1 MSIAI
6 RANQSG
12 VDQAAAQKAA
22 EKKGHQNVVKSVNAG
37 GFLRKN
43 DTQSQIEARRNNAKK
58 QALKVVSDAW
68 KSDNKSADS
77 IADMEGLKQS
87 KVSEMNEIRAKM
99 KDIENTKKSLQ
110 EEYGVAD
117 GSQEQKDLE
126 LLEKYQNNM
135 NGSSYDQFSDEELS
149 RLKELQN
156 APLTEYQKKVL
167 NLNSM
172 KGQVSVE
179 ADRKQFEV
187 NALTAS
193 ISDATLEQLK
203 SRDMEKASDAAD
215 EIMDSPIKRFSECL
229 SRKAKTM
236 PMRRSR
242 KRKRRQRKRQIRRKN
257 RISRSKRQKRSAKI
271 RKRSS
276 RDSRMPISSNRMF
289 PCRNRI

>member
-22 EKKGHQNVVKSVNAG
+22 EKKGHQDVVKSVNAG

-215 EIMDSPIKRFSECL
+215 EIMDSANKEILGMLIEEGKNNADEKVEEEKEKAEEDGQRPEPELGKSLHESSVGGFRKGEIGRTAVSPFLYENVL
-229 SRKAKTM
+229 S
-236 PMRRSR
+236 
-242 KRKRRQRKRQIRRKN
+242 
-257 RISRSKRQKRSAKI
+257 
-271 RKRSS
+271 
-276 RDSRMPISSNRMF
+276 
-289 PCRNRI
+289 

>member
-1 MSIAI
+1 M
-6 RANQSG
+6 
-12 VDQAAAQKAA
+12 DQAAAQKAA
-22 EKKGHQNVVKSVNAG
+22 EKKGHQDVVKSVNAG

-172 KGQVSVE
+172 KGQVSDGGRPQTV
-179 ADRKQFEV
+179 
-187 NALTAS
+187 
-193 ISDATLEQLK
+193 
-203 SRDMEKASDAAD
+203 
-215 EIMDSPIKRFSECL
+215 
-229 SRKAKTM
+229 
-236 PMRRSR
+236 
-242 KRKRRQRKRQIRRKN
+242 
-257 RISRSKRQKRSAKI
+257 
-271 RKRSS
+271 
-276 RDSRMPISSNRMF
+276 
-289 PCRNRI
+289 

>member
-1 MSIAI
+1 M
-6 RANQSG
+6 
-12 VDQAAAQKAA
+12 
-22 EKKGHQNVVKSVNAG
+22 
-37 GFLRKN
+37 
-43 DTQSQIEARRNNAKK
+43 
-58 QALKVVSDAW
+58 
-68 KSDNKSADS
+68 
-77 IADMEGLKQS
+77 
-87 KVSEMNEIRAKM
+87 
-99 KDIENTKKSLQ
+99 Q

-193 ISDATLEQLK
+193 ISDATFQNLTGQRY
-203 SRDMEKASDAAD
+203 SSPDFMTSS
-215 EIMDSPIKRFSECL
+215 IMTEYRL
-229 SRKAKTM
+229 
-236 PMRRSR
+236 
-242 KRKRRQRKRQIRRKN
+242 
-257 RISRSKRQKRSAKI
+257 
-271 RKRSS
+271 
-276 RDSRMPISSNRMF
+276 
-289 PCRNRI
+289 